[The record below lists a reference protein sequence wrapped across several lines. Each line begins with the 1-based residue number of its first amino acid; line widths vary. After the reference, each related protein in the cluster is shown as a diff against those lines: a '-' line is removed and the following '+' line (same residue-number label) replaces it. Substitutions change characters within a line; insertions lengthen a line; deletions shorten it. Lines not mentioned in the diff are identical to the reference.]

1 MKAKRAG
8 SGMGIYIRIEEG
20 GEMCGGVKLIRA
32 VDFREVKVKRRVWC
46 GIAKWD
52 YEREVCVCVCVCGCV
67 CVCVCVFIIIL
78 LWQILF
84 IFFSVTF
91 LLEE

>member
-52 YEREVCVCVCVCGCV
+52 YEREVCVCVCVCVGV
-67 CVCVCVFIIIL
+67 YYYFIMADFIY
-78 LWQILF
+78 LF
-84 IFFSVTF
+84 
-91 LLEE
+91 